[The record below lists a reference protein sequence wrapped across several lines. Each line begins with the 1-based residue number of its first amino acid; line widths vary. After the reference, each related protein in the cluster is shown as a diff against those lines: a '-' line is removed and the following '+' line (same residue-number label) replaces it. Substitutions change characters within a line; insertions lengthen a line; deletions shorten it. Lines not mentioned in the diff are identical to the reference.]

1 VSAAP
6 GLRYSELCVLC
17 VILVLKFVSNVLLVF
32 IVLDFEFLNEFLTNV
47 EYFLNEHKL
56 LVV

>member
-47 EYFLNEHKL
+47 EYFLNEH
-56 LVV
+56 